1 MQDDEV
7 DPVVIAI
14 LAQLWRAQ
22 QESQQAS
29 PHAARRPADGAW
41 SLAKLSKQAGVPM
54 SALRR
59 QLTSLVDS
67 GLVVT
72 TLAEDGSGS
81 ASLSDEGRAL
91 CAEVFGTDG

>member
-1 MQDDEV
+1 MNDDEV
-7 DPVVIAI
+7 DPVVVAI

-22 QESQQAS
+22 QEAGRDV
-29 PHAARRPADGAW
+29 PARAW
-41 SLAKLSKQAGVPM
+41 SLAKLSKQSGVPM

-59 QLTSLVDS
+59 QLTALVDG

-72 TLAEDGSGS
+72 TLAEDGTGT

-91 CAEVFGTDG
+91 CAEVFGADG